1 MTAEGTIVSGIAGR
15 YATALFELADERHTL
30 DETAEDLRSL
40 ADLIDDSA
48 DLRRLVRSPMIKSD
62 DQARAMAA
70 VLQQAGAGD
79 LIQRFVGVVAQN
91 RRLFA
96 LPDVI
101 TAFFKLLARHRGE
114 VAADVTSATELT
126 DAQMIGIREALS
138 QAVGTDVILTAKVDA
153 GLIGGLVVRL
163 GSRMVDSSI
172 RTKLENLRFAM
183 KGIG

>member
-1 MTAEGTIVSGIAGR
+1 MSGIAGR
-15 YATALFELADERHTL
+15 YATALFELAADQRKL
-30 DETAEDLRSL
+30 DEVAQDLDAL
-40 ADLIDDSA
+40 AGLIDESD
-48 DLRRLVRSPMIKSD
+48 DMRRLVRSPMIKRD

-70 VLQQAGAGD
+70 VLEQAGASD
-79 LIQRFVGVVAQN
+79 LIQRFIGVISQN

-101 TAFFKLLARHRGE
+101 EAYATLLAHHRGE

-126 DAQMIGIREALS
+126 EGQIDGIKEALS
-138 QAVGTDVILTAKVDA
+138 QAIGTDVNLTANVDA

>member
-1 MTAEGTIVSGIAGR
+1 VSGIAGR
-15 YATALFELADERHTL
+15 YATALFELAADQRKL
-30 DETAEDLRSL
+30 DEVAQDLDAL
-40 ADLIDDSA
+40 AGLIDESD
-48 DLRRLVRSPMIKSD
+48 DMRRLVRSPMIKRD

-70 VLQQAGAGD
+70 VLEQAGASD
-79 LIQRFVGVVAQN
+79 LIQRFIGVISQN

-101 TAFFKLLARHRGE
+101 EAYATLLAHHRGE

-126 DAQMIGIREALS
+126 EGQIDGIKEALS
-138 QAVGTDVILTAKVDA
+138 QAIGTDVNLTANVDA